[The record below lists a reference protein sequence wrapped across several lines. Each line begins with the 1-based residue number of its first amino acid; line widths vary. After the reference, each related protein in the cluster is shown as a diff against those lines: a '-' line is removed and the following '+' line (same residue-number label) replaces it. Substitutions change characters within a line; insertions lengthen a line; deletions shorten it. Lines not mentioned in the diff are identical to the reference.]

1 MEKRQ
6 REDLLVSFTTIQ
18 IRRDRD
24 KMRHTCSSRH
34 MHDHE
39 AAGGRRLGVGFCG
52 FEKLPLDSD
61 MASST
66 CRTTNPT
73 FPFAGTLFS
82 PWVSS
87 KFSTCRMILVTPR
100 HVRGNKKI
108 CTAPLSSSSFSTRQH
123 PASQSC
129 SKSRTIWSASCGLGA
144 CKFCRKHSP
153 SREPG
158 CIH

>member
-1 MEKRQ
+1 
-6 REDLLVSFTTIQ
+6 LVSFTTMQ

-24 KMRHTCSSRH
+24 NRRHKCSSRH
-34 MHDHE
+34 MRDHE
-39 AAGGRRLGVGFCG
+39 AAGGRRLGVGFAG

-87 KFSTCRMILVTPR
+87 KFSTWRMILVTPR
-100 HVRGNKKI
+100 HVRDSKKY
-108 CTAPLSSSSFSTRQH
+108 ALLPSRPPRSRRVSTRRR
-123 PASQSC
+123 PSC
-129 SKSRTIWSASCGLGA
+129 SKSRIKWSASCGLGA
-144 CKFCRKHSP
+144 CKFCREHSL